1 MKIKKKNRITAA
13 FLAVGLS
20 VTTLSAQLPV
30 SAAEDTEDGT
40 EDLFSDTEQ
49 IDYDDADTDPDTV
62 YDETPVDDTGS
73 DTDYEDQDTGAD
85 AQITDTSGTAEAV
98 ETQDTAVPDVAA
110 DAGSSSNSQ
119 STISTTVPDSHNIR
133 VEKSHADVVIEG
145 EEDQIEGNIDNFVV
159 DRFAEPKI
167 RITPEG
173 GWKVSRILLNG
184 EDVTEQFQDGYLTL
198 EEVCEDTTL
207 VIETAEDT
215 SGGES
220 KDPDKDKDPGKNPD
234 KDKDP
239 NKGTPGTGKGRESE
253 KKTPLNKLKN
263 QMAAVTGDEAR
274 PMLYAL
280 AVIAAAAVISVTVI
294 RRKNK

>member
-1 MKIKKKNRITAA
+1 MRKKTENLDIIVDKKTVR
-13 FLAVGLS
+13 
-20 VTTLSAQLPV
+20 VTTAVFVTVMTML
-30 SAAEDTEDGT
+30 AAIAAMFFTT
-40 EDLFSDTEQ
+40 MSVL
-49 IDYDDADTDPDTV
+49 
-62 YDETPVDDTGS
+62 
-73 DTDYEDQDTGAD
+73 
-85 AQITDTSGTAEAV
+85 
-98 ETQDTAVPDVAA
+98 AA

-167 RITPEG
+167 RITPEK

-198 EEVCEDTTL
+198 EEVCEDLTL

-239 NKGTPGTGKGRESE
+239 NKDTNKGTTGNGNGQDSG
-253 KKTPLNKLKN
+253 KKTPMNKLKN
-263 QMAAVTGDEAR
+263 RMAVVTGDETR
-274 PMLYAL
+274 PMLYVL
-280 AVIAAAAVISVTVI
+280 AMMATGVFVVLVL
-294 RRKNK
+294 RRKSK

>member
-1 MKIKKKNRITAA
+1 MREKTENLDIIVDKKTVR
-13 FLAVGLS
+13 
-20 VTTLSAQLPV
+20 VTTAVFVTVMTML
-30 SAAEDTEDGT
+30 AAIAAMFFTT
-40 EDLFSDTEQ
+40 MSVL
-49 IDYDDADTDPDTV
+49 
-62 YDETPVDDTGS
+62 
-73 DTDYEDQDTGAD
+73 
-85 AQITDTSGTAEAV
+85 
-98 ETQDTAVPDVAA
+98 AA
-110 DAGSSSNSQ
+110 DA
-119 STISTTVPDSHNIR
+119 DSHNIR

-167 RITPEG
+167 RITPEE

-220 KDPDKDKDPGKNPD
+220 KDPDKEKDPGKNPD
-234 KDKDP
+234 KDKDTNKDT
-239 NKGTPGTGKGRESE
+239 NKGTPDTGKGHESE

-263 QMAAVTGDEAR
+263 QIAAVTGDEAR

-280 AVIAAAAVISVTVI
+280 AAIAAAAVISVTVI

>member
-1 MKIKKKNRITAA
+1 MRKKTENMDIIVDKKTVR
-13 FLAVGLS
+13 
-20 VTTLSAQLPV
+20 VTTAVFV
-30 SAAEDTEDGT
+30 SVMTMLAAIAAMFFMTMSV
-40 EDLFSDTEQ
+40 L
-49 IDYDDADTDPDTV
+49 
-62 YDETPVDDTGS
+62 
-73 DTDYEDQDTGAD
+73 
-85 AQITDTSGTAEAV
+85 
-98 ETQDTAVPDVAA
+98 AA

-167 RITPEG
+167 RIAPEE

-198 EEVCEDTTL
+198 

-220 KDPDKDKDPGKNPD
+220 KDPDKDKD
-234 KDKDP
+234 
-239 NKGTPGTGKGRESE
+239 KGTPGGGNGQNSG
-253 KKTPLNKLKN
+253 KKTPMNKLKN
-263 QMAAVTGDEAR
+263 RMAAVTGDEAR

-280 AVIAAAAVISVTVI
+280 AAIAAAAVVISVTVI

>member
-1 MKIKKKNRITAA
+1 MRKKTENLDIIVDKKTVR
-13 FLAVGLS
+13 
-20 VTTLSAQLPV
+20 VTTAVFVTVMTML
-30 SAAEDTEDGT
+30 AAIAAMFFTT
-40 EDLFSDTEQ
+40 MSVL
-49 IDYDDADTDPDTV
+49 
-62 YDETPVDDTGS
+62 
-73 DTDYEDQDTGAD
+73 
-85 AQITDTSGTAEAV
+85 
-98 ETQDTAVPDVAA
+98 AA

-167 RITPEG
+167 RITPEK

-198 EEVCEDTTL
+198 EEVCEDLTL
-207 VIETAEDT
+207 VIETAEDS

-234 KDKDP
+234 KDKDSNKDT
-239 NKGTPGTGKGRESE
+239 NKGTTGNGNGQDSG
-253 KKTPLNKLKN
+253 KKTPMNKLKN
-263 QMAAVTGDEAR
+263 RMAVVTGDETR
-274 PMLYAL
+274 PMLYVL
-280 AVIAAAAVISVTVI
+280 AMMAAGVFVVLVL
-294 RRKNK
+294 RRKSK

>member
-1 MKIKKKNRITAA
+1 MRKKTENLDIIVDKKTVRVTTAA
-13 FLAVGLS
+13 FVTVMTMLAAIAAMFFTTMS
-20 VTTLSAQLPV
+20 VL
-30 SAAEDTEDGT
+30 
-40 EDLFSDTEQ
+40 
-49 IDYDDADTDPDTV
+49 
-62 YDETPVDDTGS
+62 
-73 DTDYEDQDTGAD
+73 
-85 AQITDTSGTAEAV
+85 
-98 ETQDTAVPDVAA
+98 AA

-145 EEDQIEGNIDNFVV
+145 EEDQTEGNIDNFVV

-167 RITPEG
+167 RITPEK
-173 GWKVSRILLNG
+173 GWKVSKILLNG

-234 KDKDP
+234 KDKDT
-239 NKGTPGTGKGRESE
+239 NKGTPGSGKGQDSG
-253 KKTPLNKLKN
+253 KKTPMNKLKN
-263 QMAAVTGDEAR
+263 RMAAVTGDEAR
-274 PMLYAL
+274 PMLYTI
-280 AVIAAAAVISVTVI
+280 AVIAAGVISVLI
-294 RRKNK
+294 LRRKSK

>member
-1 MKIKKKNRITAA
+1 MRKKTENLDIIVDKKIVR
-13 FLAVGLS
+13 
-20 VTTLSAQLPV
+20 VTTAV
-30 SAAEDTEDGT
+30 FVTVMTMMAAIAAMFFTT
-40 EDLFSDTEQ
+40 MSVL
-49 IDYDDADTDPDTV
+49 
-62 YDETPVDDTGS
+62 
-73 DTDYEDQDTGAD
+73 
-85 AQITDTSGTAEAV
+85 
-98 ETQDTAVPDVAA
+98 AA

-145 EEDQIEGNIDNFVV
+145 EEDQTEGNIDNFVV

-167 RITPEG
+167 RITPEK
-173 GWKVSRILLNG
+173 GWKVSKILLNG

-198 EEVCEDTTL
+198 EEVCEDQTL

-220 KDPDKDKDPGKNPD
+220 KDPDKEKDPGKNPDKDKDPGKNPD
-234 KDKDP
+234 KDKDT
-239 NKGTPGTGKGRESE
+239 NKGTPGSGKGQDSG
-253 KKTPLNKLKN
+253 KKTPMNKLKN
-263 QMAAVTGDEAR
+263 RMAAVTGDEAR

-280 AVIAAAAVISVTVI
+280 AAIAAAVVISVTVI

>member
-1 MKIKKKNRITAA
+1 MRKKTENLDIIVDKKTVRIT
-13 FLAVGLS
+13 
-20 VTTLSAQLPV
+20 
-30 SAAEDTEDGT
+30 
-40 EDLFSDTEQ
+40 
-49 IDYDDADTDPDTV
+49 
-62 YDETPVDDTGS
+62 
-73 DTDYEDQDTGAD
+73 
-85 AQITDTSGTAEAV
+85 
-98 ETQDTAVPDVAA
+98 TAVFVTVMTMLAAIAAMFFTTMSVLAA

-167 RITPEG
+167 RITPEE

-239 NKGTPGTGKGRESE
+239 NKDTNKGTTGNGNGQDSG
-253 KKTPLNKLKN
+253 KKTPMNKLKN
-263 QMAAVTGDEAR
+263 RMAVVTGDETR
-274 PMLYAL
+274 PMLYVL
-280 AVIAAAAVISVTVI
+280 AMMAAGVFVVLVL
-294 RRKNK
+294 RRKSK

>member
-1 MKIKKKNRITAA
+1 MREKTENMDIIVDKKTVR
-13 FLAVGLS
+13 
-20 VTTLSAQLPV
+20 VTTAVFVTVMTML
-30 SAAEDTEDGT
+30 AAIAAMFFTT
-40 EDLFSDTEQ
+40 MSVL
-49 IDYDDADTDPDTV
+49 
-62 YDETPVDDTGS
+62 
-73 DTDYEDQDTGAD
+73 
-85 AQITDTSGTAEAV
+85 
-98 ETQDTAVPDVAA
+98 AA

-167 RITPEG
+167 RITPEE
-173 GWKVSRILLNG
+173 GWKVSRIHLNG

-220 KDPDKDKDPGKNPD
+220 KDPGKDKD
-234 KDKDP
+234 
-239 NKGTPGTGKGRESE
+239 KGTPGTGKRHESE

-263 QMAAVTGDEAR
+263 QIAAVTGDEAR

-280 AVIAAAAVISVTVI
+280 AAIAAAAVISVTVI

>member
-1 MKIKKKNRITAA
+1 MRKKTENLDIIVDKKTVRIT
-13 FLAVGLS
+13 
-20 VTTLSAQLPV
+20 
-30 SAAEDTEDGT
+30 
-40 EDLFSDTEQ
+40 
-49 IDYDDADTDPDTV
+49 
-62 YDETPVDDTGS
+62 
-73 DTDYEDQDTGAD
+73 
-85 AQITDTSGTAEAV
+85 
-98 ETQDTAVPDVAA
+98 TAVFVTVMTMLAAIAAMFFTTMSVLAA

-167 RITPEG
+167 RITPEK

-198 EEVCEDTTL
+198 EEVCEDLTL

-220 KDPDKDKDPGKNPD
+220 KDPDKDKDLGKNPD

-239 NKGTPGTGKGRESE
+239 NKDTNKGTTGNGNGQDSG
-253 KKTPLNKLKN
+253 KKTPMNKLKN
-263 QMAAVTGDEAR
+263 RMAVVTGDETR
-274 PMLYAL
+274 PMLYVL
-280 AVIAAAAVISVTVI
+280 AMMATGVFVVLVL
-294 RRKNK
+294 RRKSK

>member
-1 MKIKKKNRITAA
+1 MRKIKGISSGSVENSKVRVTTALIA
-13 FLAVGLS
+13 TILIIAATVIAMYF
-20 VTTLSAQLPV
+20 TTLSVL
-30 SAAEDTEDGT
+30 
-40 EDLFSDTEQ
+40 
-49 IDYDDADTDPDTV
+49 
-62 YDETPVDDTGS
+62 
-73 DTDYEDQDTGAD
+73 
-85 AQITDTSGTAEAV
+85 
-98 ETQDTAVPDVAA
+98 AA
-110 DAGSSSNSQ
+110 DAGSTSNSQ

-133 VEKSHADVVIEG
+133 VEKSHAIVAFEDEETRDEEG
-145 EEDQIEGNIDNFVV
+145 ISDNFVV

-167 RITPEG
+167 QITPEE

-184 EDVTEQFQDGYLTL
+184 EDVTEQFKDGYLTL

-239 NKGTPGTGKGRESE
+239 NKGTPGTGKGHESE

-280 AVIAAAAVISVTVI
+280 VAIAAAAVISVTVI

>member
-1 MKIKKKNRITAA
+1 MRKKTENLDIIVDKKIVR
-13 FLAVGLS
+13 
-20 VTTLSAQLPV
+20 VTTAVFVTVMTML
-30 SAAEDTEDGT
+30 AAIAAMFFTT
-40 EDLFSDTEQ
+40 MSVL
-49 IDYDDADTDPDTV
+49 
-62 YDETPVDDTGS
+62 
-73 DTDYEDQDTGAD
+73 
-85 AQITDTSGTAEAV
+85 
-98 ETQDTAVPDVAA
+98 AA

-167 RITPEG
+167 RIAPEK
-173 GWKVSRILLNG
+173 GWKVSKILLNG

-220 KDPDKDKDPGKNPD
+220 KDPDKDKNPGKNPD
-234 KDKDP
+234 KDKDS
-239 NKGTPGTGKGRESE
+239 NKGTTGTGKGQDSG
-253 KKTPLNKLKN
+253 KKTPMNKLKN
-263 QMAAVTGDEAR
+263 RMAAVTGDEAR
-274 PMLYAL
+274 PMLYVL
-280 AVIAAAAVISVTVI
+280 AVMVAGVFVVLVL
-294 RRKNK
+294 RRKSK

>member
-1 MKIKKKNRITAA
+1 MRKKTENMDIIVDKKTVR
-13 FLAVGLS
+13 
-20 VTTLSAQLPV
+20 VTTAVFVTVMTML
-30 SAAEDTEDGT
+30 AAIAAMFFTT
-40 EDLFSDTEQ
+40 MSVL
-49 IDYDDADTDPDTV
+49 
-62 YDETPVDDTGS
+62 
-73 DTDYEDQDTGAD
+73 
-85 AQITDTSGTAEAV
+85 
-98 ETQDTAVPDVAA
+98 AA
-110 DAGSSSNSQ
+110 DAGNSSNSQ

-133 VEKSHADVVIEG
+133 VEKSHTDVVIEG

-167 RITPEG
+167 RITPEE

-184 EDVTEQFQDGYLTL
+184 EDVTEQFQ
-198 EEVCEDTTL
+198 EDTTL

-220 KDPDKDKDPGKNPD
+220 KDPDKDKDP
-234 KDKDP
+234 
-239 NKGTPGTGKGRESE
+239 NKGTPGTGKGHESE

-263 QMAAVTGDEAR
+263 QIAAVTGDEAR

-280 AVIAAAAVISVTVI
+280 AAIAAAAVISVTVI

>member
-1 MKIKKKNRITAA
+1 MRKKTENMDIIVDKKTVR
-13 FLAVGLS
+13 
-20 VTTLSAQLPV
+20 VTTAVFVTVMTML
-30 SAAEDTEDGT
+30 AAIAAMFFTT
-40 EDLFSDTEQ
+40 MSVL
-49 IDYDDADTDPDTV
+49 
-62 YDETPVDDTGS
+62 
-73 DTDYEDQDTGAD
+73 
-85 AQITDTSGTAEAV
+85 
-98 ETQDTAVPDVAA
+98 AA
-110 DAGSSSNSQ
+110 DAGNSSNSQ

-167 RITPEG
+167 RIAP
-173 GWKVSRILLNG
+173 
-184 EDVTEQFQDGYLTL
+184 EQFQDGYLTL

-239 NKGTPGTGKGRESE
+239 NKGTPGTGKGHESE

-263 QMAAVTGDEAR
+263 QIAAVTGDEAR

-280 AVIAAAAVISVTVI
+280 AAIAAAAVISVTVI

>member
-1 MKIKKKNRITAA
+1 MRKKTENMDIIVDKKTVR
-13 FLAVGLS
+13 
-20 VTTLSAQLPV
+20 VTTAVFV
-30 SAAEDTEDGT
+30 SVMTMLAAIAAMFFMTMSV
-40 EDLFSDTEQ
+40 L
-49 IDYDDADTDPDTV
+49 
-62 YDETPVDDTGS
+62 
-73 DTDYEDQDTGAD
+73 
-85 AQITDTSGTAEAV
+85 
-98 ETQDTAVPDVAA
+98 AA

-167 RITPEG
+167 RIAPEE

-184 EDVTEQFQDGYLTL
+184 EDVTEQFQ

-220 KDPDKDKDPGKNPD
+220 KDPDKDKD
-234 KDKDP
+234 
-239 NKGTPGTGKGRESE
+239 KGTPGGGNGQNSG
-253 KKTPLNKLKN
+253 KKTPMNKLKN
-263 QMAAVTGDEAR
+263 RMAAVTGDEAR

-280 AVIAAAAVISVTVI
+280 AAIAAVVISVTVI

>member
-1 MKIKKKNRITAA
+1 MRKKTENMDIIVDKKTVRIT
-13 FLAVGLS
+13 
-20 VTTLSAQLPV
+20 
-30 SAAEDTEDGT
+30 
-40 EDLFSDTEQ
+40 
-49 IDYDDADTDPDTV
+49 
-62 YDETPVDDTGS
+62 
-73 DTDYEDQDTGAD
+73 
-85 AQITDTSGTAEAV
+85 
-98 ETQDTAVPDVAA
+98 TAVFVTVMTMLAAIAAMFFTTMSVLAA

-145 EEDQIEGNIDNFVV
+145 EEDQTEGNIDNFVV

-167 RITPEG
+167 RITTEK
-173 GWKVSRILLNG
+173 GWKVSKILLNG

-220 KDPDKDKDPGKNPD
+220 KDPDKDK
-234 KDKDP
+234 
-239 NKGTPGTGKGRESE
+239 GTPGTGKGHESE

-263 QMAAVTGDEAR
+263 QIAAVTGDEAR
-274 PMLYAL
+274 PMLYVL
-280 AVIAAAAVISVTVI
+280 AAIAAAAVVISVTVI

>member
-1 MKIKKKNRITAA
+1 MRKKTENLDIIVDKKTVRIT
-13 FLAVGLS
+13 
-20 VTTLSAQLPV
+20 
-30 SAAEDTEDGT
+30 
-40 EDLFSDTEQ
+40 
-49 IDYDDADTDPDTV
+49 
-62 YDETPVDDTGS
+62 
-73 DTDYEDQDTGAD
+73 
-85 AQITDTSGTAEAV
+85 
-98 ETQDTAVPDVAA
+98 TAVFVTVMTMLAAIAAMFFMTMSVLAA

-167 RITPEG
+167 RITPEE

-207 VIETAEDT
+207 VIETAEYT

-239 NKGTPGTGKGRESE
+239 NKDTNKGTTGNGNGQDSG
-253 KKTPLNKLKN
+253 KKTPMNKLKN
-263 QMAAVTGDEAR
+263 RMAVVTGDETR
-274 PMLYAL
+274 PMLYVL
-280 AVIAAAAVISVTVI
+280 AMMATGVFVVLVL
-294 RRKNK
+294 RRKSK